1 MSGGNEI
8 KTYDT
13 QKSTTIFSP
22 CKKGVALTSFLSS
35 YKSPTCFC
43 IPFGQTKH
51 FLGYL
56 LYILSKPAW
65 YLFSWS
71 LFSKIHYISSSW
83 KESSDVWTLKTSKR
97 FMWHT
102 PRDVPPSMA
111 FFSFSHNP
119 GIWRF
124 TLAKRHMGYGI
135 WKVMVSISCY
145 PTLGEKSLLLNCQSY
160 PYSLNI
166 LCHISWFPKW
176 NSTAC

>member
-1 MSGGNEI
+1 M
-8 KTYDT
+8 
-13 QKSTTIFSP
+13 KSRHMTHKKALLFSP
-22 CKKGVALTSFLSS
+22 HALTSFLSS

-111 FFSFSHNP
+111 FFPFHITQAFADLP
-119 GIWRF
+119 WPKGIWDMESNARYF
-124 TLAKRHMGYGI
+124 MLSHPGRKVNLFCLIVRALSIHWTYYAIFHGFQNGNTLHVK
-135 WKVMVSISCY
+135 
-145 PTLGEKSLLLNCQSY
+145 P
-160 PYSLNI
+160 
-166 LCHISWFPKW
+166 
-176 NSTAC
+176 NSQH